1 MFQLVPSSL
10 AMYTTRRPSCDQS
23 VAILSIPLRI
33 SRFSSAP
40 LVVSLLKRFGG
51 KPSRG
56 EANSTLPLS
65 GAQTGPRSKSPNV
78 KRLGTPRESIN
89 HTEILFADSR
99 RSTATVLPSE
109 EMRGKRNG
117 PTGPSVD
124 SRVPSRRYHTNCVG
138 WNRLPVQYTSTP
150 SRETEKE

>member
-1 MFQLVPSSL
+1 M
-10 AMYTTRRPSCDQS
+10 
-23 VAILSIPLRI
+23 

-40 LVVSLLKRFGG
+40 LVVAFLNRFGG

-56 EANSTLPLS
+56 EANITLPLS
-65 GAQTGPRSKSPNV
+65 GAQTGPTSKSPNV
-78 KRLGTPRESIN
+78 KRVGTPRESIN

-99 RSTATVLPSE
+99 RSTATVLAWE
-109 EMRGKRNG
+109 EIRGKRNG
-117 PTGPSVD
+117 PTGPNVA
-124 SRVPSRRYHTNCVG
+124 SRVG